1 MTAPYTNQLINRVRQ
16 DIAYSQNR
24 NRAIQALGNSMTAR
38 IQVPT
43 NSGLG
48 VSAIGGG
55 TVTGGFTDS
64 HGTRLATIATPWGQH
79 VTVNANA
86 AGKFQALFKGLN
98 ALGYHPKSAGGYNYR
113 NIAGTNTLSKHALG
127 FAVDLDPQQNRGG
140 RLGGGG
146 TRYGYFDP
154 NSVLK
159 LARSLGLSWGA
170 TFSNPDPMHFS
181 IGEG

>member
-1 MTAPYTNQLINRVRQ
+1 MTVPYTNQLIDRVRQ
-16 DIAYSQNR
+16 DIAHSQAR
-24 NRAIQALGNSMTAR
+24 NRMIQSLGAR

-43 NSGLG
+43 SSGIG
-48 VSAIGGG
+48 ISTIGGG
-55 TVTGGFTDS
+55 GITGGFTDS
-64 HGTRLATIATPWGQH
+64 HGTKLASIRTPWGQN
-79 VTVNANA
+79 VTVNASA
-86 AGKFQALFKGLN
+86 AGKFAALFKGLG
-98 ALGYHPKSAGGYNYR
+98 ALGYKPKSVQGYNYR

-127 FAVDLDPQQNRGG
+127 LAVDIDPQPNRGG

-154 NSVLK
+154 NSVMK

>member
-24 NRAIQALGNSMTAR
+24 NRIIQSMKANMV
-38 IQVPT
+38 IPT
-43 NSGLG
+43 QSTLG
-48 VSAIGGG
+48 VGAISPGS
-55 TVTGGFTDS
+55 VTGGFTDS
-64 HGTRLATIATPWGQH
+64 HGTKLASIATPWGQH
-79 VTVNANA
+79 VTVNASA
-86 AGKFQALFKGLN
+86 AGKFEALFKGLN
-98 ALGYHPKSAGGYNYR
+98 ALGYHPRSVGGYNYR

-127 FAVDLDPQQNRGG
+127 LAVDLDPQPNRGG

-146 TRYGYFDP
+146 SRYGYFDP
-154 NSVLK
+154 TKVLK